1 MSVLACLFFHPFERL
16 PNCDAQ
22 ESTNRTWCL
31 ALKRCYRDG
40 NYESLSRRAGKE
52 LSARTH
58 EFLLIFPLRARVLVQ
73 LRSSTTRTRR
83 LESWVV
89 LIWHRHITLGGNHSY
104 EQLCQLHHHP
114 FVHTI
119 ISCGNGDLDR
129 MHTCLDLRWSKSF
142 ARFKPRCYWLVTGT
156 VAAPVAAVSETE
168 VAAAATIFCCSLKG
182 NLLQLPPH
190 THALTHRC
198 SQAFT
203 AAWSLIPSTSDTQLH
218 LQTNNTWS
226 E

>member
-1 MSVLACLFFHPFERL
+1 M
-16 PNCDAQ
+16 
-22 ESTNRTWCL
+22 
-31 ALKRCYRDG
+31 
-40 NYESLSRRAGKE
+40 
-52 LSARTH
+52 
-58 EFLLIFPLRARVLVQ
+58 
-73 LRSSTTRTRR
+73 RTRR

-89 LIWHRHITLGGNHSY
+89 LIWHRHISLWKGNQSY
-104 EQLCQLHHHP
+104 AHLCQLHYHP

-119 ISCGNGDLDR
+119 ISHGNWDLDR
-129 MHTCLDLRWSKSF
+129 MHACLDLCCSKSF
-142 ARFKPRCYWLVTGT
+142 ARFKPLSYWLATGT
-156 VAAPVAAVSETE
+156 VAAPVVAVSEAG

-198 SQAFT
+198 SQAFA

-218 LQTNNTWS
+218 LRTNNTWS